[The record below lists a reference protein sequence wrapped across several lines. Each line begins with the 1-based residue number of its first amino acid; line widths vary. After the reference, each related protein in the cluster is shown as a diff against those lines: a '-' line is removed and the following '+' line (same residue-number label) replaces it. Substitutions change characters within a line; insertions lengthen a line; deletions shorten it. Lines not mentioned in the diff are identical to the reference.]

1 MSKLLTAYFSTGGN
15 TRRAAKAIA
24 AAAGADLYEI
34 KPALPY
40 SHADLNWMDKGSRST
55 LEMND
60 QSSRPELVA
69 DFPDMG
75 SYDVLL
81 LGFPIWWYT
90 CPAVIRTFLESVD
103 TAGKKIVPFATSGG
117 GGLGSVEHDL
127 AKYAPNAEILPG
139 RMMNGRINEAELRS
153 WIQGMGL

>member
-1 MSKLLTAYFSTGGN
+1 
-15 TRRAAKAIA
+15 
-24 AAAGADLYEI
+24 
-34 KPALPY
+34 
-40 SHADLNWMDKGSRST
+40 
-55 LEMND
+55 MND

-103 TAGKKIVPFATSGG
+103 TAYLA
-117 GGLGSVEHDL
+117 GLSPDVLPALRRLQASEPTPELASLIAALESHAGSDWTEWSLSNVR
-127 AKYAPNAEILPG
+127 YG
-139 RMMNGRINEAELRS
+139 
-153 WIQGMGL
+153 